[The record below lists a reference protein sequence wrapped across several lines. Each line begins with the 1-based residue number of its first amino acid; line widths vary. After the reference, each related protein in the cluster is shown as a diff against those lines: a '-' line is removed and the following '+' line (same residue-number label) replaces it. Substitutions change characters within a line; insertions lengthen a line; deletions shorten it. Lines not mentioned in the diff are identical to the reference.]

1 MGDVETNSGGR
12 LKYILILLLLGG
24 AVFAVLA
31 LTNVVDLR
39 ASPRETHTNCGSK
52 MIRAPISAH
61 CSAVGWVRAHARCG
75 VVVRVFAR

>member
-39 ASPRETHTNCGSK
+39 ARRAK
-52 MIRAPISAH
+52 RIRK
-61 CSAVGWVRAHARCG
+61 
-75 VVVRVFAR
+75 